1 MAGAHGA
8 TATTH
13 ILKPEIGRLP
23 NGIDLSQSI
32 ENEHLCMRQTAAFGL
47 PAARTEIAEFS
58 GRRALVI
65 ERFDRLWTRDGRL
78 LRLPQEDGC
87 QALSV
92 PPTRKYEPDGGP
104 GMCQILEL
112 LKASDEP
119 EADQRTFL
127 KAQIVFWLL
136 GATDGHAKNFSVFLL
151 PGGRFRLTPL
161 YDVMSAQPN
170 VDAGQIR
177 HNRVKLAMVVGD
189 NRHYVID
196 EILPRHFLQTA
207 GSAGVPASLV
217 QGILDE
223 IQRDADRAIDA
234 AVTGLLPG
242 FPEEIVAS
250 VVDGI
255 RRRVVLFAQAA
266 A

>member
-1 MAGAHGA
+1 M
-8 TATTH
+8 
-13 ILKPEIGRLP
+13 RL
-23 NGIDLSQSI
+23 
-32 ENEHLCMRQTAAFGL
+32 TAAFGL
-47 PAARTEIAEFS
+47 PTARTEIQEFS
-58 GRRALVI
+58 GRRALVV
-65 ERFDRLWTRDGRL
+65 ERFDRLWTRGGRL
-78 LRLPQEDGC
+78 LRLPQEDCC

-104 GMCQILEL
+104 GMRQILDL

-136 GATDGHAKNFSVFLL
+136 GATDGHAKNFSIFLL
-151 PGGRFRLTPL
+151 PGGRFHLTPL

-177 HNRVKLAMVVGD
+177 HNRMKLAMGVGD
-189 NRHYVID
+189 SRHYVID
-196 EILPRHFLQTA
+196 SIMPRHFLQTA
-207 GSAGVPASLV
+207 ASSGVPAVLV

-223 IQRDADRAIDA
+223 IDAGADRAIDA
-234 AVTGLLPG
+234 ALTGLPTG

-250 VVDGI
+250 VIEGVC
-255 RRRVVLFAQAA
+255 RRLRLFAHATA
-266 A
+266 